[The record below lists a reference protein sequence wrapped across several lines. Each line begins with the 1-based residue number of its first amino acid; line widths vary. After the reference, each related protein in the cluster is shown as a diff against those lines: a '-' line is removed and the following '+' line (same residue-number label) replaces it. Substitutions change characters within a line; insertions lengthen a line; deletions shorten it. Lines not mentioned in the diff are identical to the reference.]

1 MSYESYLKNTIF
13 HSLFPPF
20 TDAHS
25 LLYLVFTFY
34 LSFFFFNDNW
44 MCVYVPVYSSFVLT
58 DFSSG
63 VVEGGKGEVRKKER

>member
-1 MSYESYLKNTIF
+1 MSYESCLKNTIF
-13 HSLFPPF
+13 HSLLPPF

-25 LLYLVFTFY
+25 FLSGVHILPQFFY
-34 LSFFFFNDNW
+34 DNW

-63 VVEGGKGEVRKKER
+63 VVEGVQGEVRKKER